1 MRGCWDEEISDGVRL
16 LNKVINVG
24 AMAKNNDITTFFFMD
39 KDLYCLK
46 DKHNSHQLYI
56 SQSHKAMIFNTIIE
70 HTPVV
75 SITFSSYVFSYRCSH
90 LSP

>member
-1 MRGCWDEEISDGVRL
+1 MRGCRDEEISDGVRL

-46 DKHNSHQLYI
+46 DKHNSH
-56 SQSHKAMIFNTIIE
+56 H
-70 HTPVV
+70 
-75 SITFSSYVFSYRCSH
+75 
-90 LSP
+90 